1 MDGMTEDVHG
11 PGWWVGSDG
20 NWHSPEED
28 FDADVPTRTHPARRV
43 AVVLLAVAVVG
54 ATTVGAW
61 LGGSSGG
68 GGQTSAG
75 PPLGE
80 LEAQIE
86 QAVVGTGPNQ
96 FGVTGV
102 SGVLCTPGI
111 AWTPGH
117 TFQCSVYASSERK
130 IGVYD
135 GTVEPSPASGG
146 WRWSGTWNPT
156 LHHPIT
162 E

>member
-1 MDGMTEDVHG
+1 MDGMTDEVHG

-20 NWHSPEED
+20 NWHVPEED
-28 FDADVPTRTHPARRV
+28 FDADVPARNHPARRV

-61 LGGSSGG
+61 LGSGAGST
-68 GGQTSAG
+68 GQTSAG
-75 PPLGE
+75 PPTGQ
-80 LEAQIE
+80 LETQIE
-86 QAVVGTGPNQ
+86 QALVGSGHDQ

-102 SGVLCTPGI
+102 SGVICGSAIT
-111 AWTPGH
+111 WTPGR
-117 TFQCSVYASSERK
+117 TFQCSVFASSERK

-135 GTVEPSPASGG
+135 GTVEPSPSAGG
-146 WRWSGTWNPT
+146 WRWSGTWY
-156 LHHPIT
+156 PILRHSTT